1 MENYE
6 KLVALVE
13 SMRENV
19 DKFFAKGNKSAG
31 TRVRTQCQE
40 LKKLAQELRLDVQN
54 AKKSTTE
61 Q

>member
-54 AKKSTTE
+54 AKKSPTE

>member
-6 KLVALVE
+6 KIVQLIE
-13 SMRENV
+13 SMKENV

-40 LKKLAQELRLDVQN
+40 LKKLAQELRIDVQN
-54 AKKSTTE
+54 AKTPKAE
-61 Q
+61 

>member
-13 SMRENV
+13 SMKENV

-54 AKKSTTE
+54 AKKESE
-61 Q
+61 

>member
-13 SMRENV
+13 SMRENI
-19 DKFFAKGNKSAG
+19 DKFFVKGNKSAG
-31 TRVRTQCQE
+31 TRVRTQCQD

-54 AKKSTTE
+54 SKKETGE
-61 Q
+61 

>member
-6 KLVALVE
+6 KIVQLIE
-13 SMRENV
+13 SMKENV

-40 LKKLAQELRLDVQN
+40 LKKLAQELRIDVQN
-54 AKKSTTE
+54 AKTPKSE
-61 Q
+61 

>member
-6 KLVALVE
+6 KIVQLIE
-13 SMRENV
+13 SMKENV

-40 LKKLAQELRLDVQN
+40 LKKLAQELRIDVQN
-54 AKKSTTE
+54 AKTTKAE
-61 Q
+61 